1 MLTTEQRT
9 ELLTLLNDALRVD
22 PTSSFEEQRDDILS
36 IVQVFLTV
44 SEELEKRF
52 ELEHTNLSELSV
64 DLEHLIVFSR
74 TAETKQLDLGKFI
87 DATKLPKDLKGLTT
101 DQYLSKLENVLT
113 IRRYTK
119 DWSNIFRVIKER
131 TTTIRNFIQNMDN
144 RMYELRYKHDGASSN
159 PEEVAKVKAP
169 DIHTMGLNKMVGNNS
184 TNNQPK
190 ISQHPIPHTSY
201 PRNGGSGSTIKTT
214 M

>member
-144 RMYELRYKHDGASSN
+144 RMYELRYKHDDTPGD
-159 PEEVAKVKAP
+159 PEEVAKVKTP

-184 TNNQPK
+184 TNNPPK
-190 ISQHPIPHTSY
+190 ISQRPIPHTPYS
-201 PRNGGSGSTIKTT
+201 RNGGSGSTIKTT
-214 M
+214 V